1 MPIHIP
7 LLGPIEWLP
16 QLDRDKIPIAEH
28 PALQHIVGLLTALAV
43 QERNFRT
50 AVLLF
55 EASHQENS
63 ELANAVS
70 SGVLDFGTLD
80 RATDTLSGW
89 QSIAARDGAMTI
101 YHFGCTVEAI
111 KASLPRCP
119 TLNAGVDHSNLR
131 MARKLF
137 ESHFPGYKD
146 IRHVVA
152 HTAEFAATIDDK
164 EIHSHK
170 GRLKISND
178 SGSVSMEVSDQP
190 NFWVISAT
198 TPTSSHLKEG
208 FINTKSVTQR
218 LRNWCRSRNG
228 SFHQS
233 GKILSKSPPDKAL
246 LFAHPF

>member
-170 GRLKISND
+170 GRLKISSD
-178 SGSVSMEVSDQP
+178 SGSVSMEVSDQSASTQFLG
-190 NFWVISAT
+190 NLCDNTYFITFEGRIHKYEISHAT
-198 TPTSSHLKEG
+198 AEKLVSVKKRVFSSVGQDIVK
-208 FINTKSVTQR
+208 K
-218 LRNWCRSRNG
+218 
-228 SFHQS
+228 
-233 GKILSKSPPDKAL
+233 PA
-246 LFAHPF
+246 